1 MTTAAI
7 ILAAGAST
15 RLGEPKQLAMLDGET
30 LLRRAVQ
37 VARQAGCSPVIV
49 VLGASFHEVL
59 AYSLLG
65 DAIPV
70 INERW
75 QEGMATSIQSGL
87 KAVSTGLKAV
97 QTGIAA
103 VGAEVCGVVLM
114 TCDQP
119 AVTAEH
125 LRALMATGEVTAS
138 EYAGRRGV
146 PAYFPAAVFA
156 QLMQLSGDA
165 GARGLLRGARAV
177 ELAAGEL
184 DIDTPE
190 ALSEAR
196 RRFGGVTLPPM

>member
-37 VARQAGCSPVIV
+37 VARQADCSPVMV
-49 VLGASFHEVL
+49 VLGADAERIRS
-59 AYSLLG
+59 ACILG
-65 DAIPV
+65 DAMV
-70 INERW
+70 AINERW
-75 QEGMATSIQSGL
+75 REGMATSIQSGL

-165 GARGLLRGARAV
+165 GARELLRGARAV